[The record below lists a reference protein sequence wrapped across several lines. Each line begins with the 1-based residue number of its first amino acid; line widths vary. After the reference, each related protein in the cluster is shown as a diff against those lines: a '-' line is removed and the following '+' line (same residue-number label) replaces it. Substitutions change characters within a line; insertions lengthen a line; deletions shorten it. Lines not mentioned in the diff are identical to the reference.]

1 MRGLECGHPSLPFTD
16 EPRPRGETAQP
27 HTAQGAEPTPGH
39 RCRWAG
45 SREGWGTLTP
55 RQKLSP
61 VDGEGEGMGDC
72 ENRCDLRGL
81 RELPVSQ
88 RGPSKGSVHRQ
99 VKFPTR
105 STHVPPFR
113 HGPEPHSSTSGAAE
127 KGLGCSQPLA
137 PSHPPRPVA
146 LGGTHLSRRPCPCS
160 QLGTRTLQS
169 RPPPGTGRRAHTPW

>member
-1 MRGLECGHPSLPFTD
+1 
-16 EPRPRGETAQP
+16 
-27 HTAQGAEPTPGH
+27 
-39 RCRWAG
+39 
-45 SREGWGTLTP
+45 
-55 RQKLSP
+55 
-61 VDGEGEGMGDC
+61 MGDC
-72 ENRCDLRGL
+72 ENRCGLRGL

-137 PSHPPRPVA
+137 PSHPPALWPWGALTCLAGLARVA
-146 LGGTHLSRRPCPCS
+146 SWAHAHCRAALLLALAAVLTPLGSTWRLYCK
-160 QLGTRTLQS
+160 
-169 RPPPGTGRRAHTPW
+169 